1 MRIAYIAAGAA
12 NMYCGSCIHDNA
24 LAAALIKKGHEV
36 ALIPTYTPLRTDEA
50 NVTLDQVFYGGIN
63 VYLEQKFSFFRHTPW
78 LLDKLF
84 NSRVLLNWAS
94 RFSASTNARDLGAL
108 TVSVLQ
114 GEEGRQ
120 NKELAKLIQW
130 LQASYRPEIVQLTNS
145 MFLGMAKE
153 IKKALGVPLLC
164 AVQGEDIFLNDLVE
178 PYKSQAHQLMRERA
192 HDVDGFIA
200 TSQYYADFMADFLQ
214 VPIEKMHV
222 VRLGINL
229 QGHGVQPNLNGNTRF
244 VVGYLARICPEKG
257 LHLLV
262 EAFQQLTQKLG
273 KNAIQLKVAGY
284 LGARDRRYFE
294 NIVKQIDALGLSEA
308 FQYHGEVTRHEKINF
323 LNSLH
328 VLSVPTTYK
337 EPKGLSILEALAN
350 GVPVVQPRH
359 GTFPELISSTEG
371 GILVEPN
378 SASAI
383 AEGILKL
390 INDGPLRER
399 LGGQGKAAVH
409 QKFSDH
415 VMAEATLEVYLKY
428 LQPFISSATFETI
441 PQNLTP
447 THTPT
452 LTPTLTRF

>member
-1 MRIAYIAAGAA
+1 MKIAYIAAGAA
-12 NMYCGSCIHDNA
+12 NMYCGSCIHDNT

-36 ALIPTYTPLRTDEA
+36 ALIPTYTPLRTDEV

-84 NSRVLLNWAS
+84 NSRALLNLAS
-94 RFSASTNARDLGAL
+94 RFSASTNAKDLGAL

-120 NKELAKLIQW
+120 KKELAKLIQW
-130 LQASYRPEIVQLTNS
+130 LQESYRPEIVQLTNS

-153 IKKALGVPLLC
+153 IKKALGVPVLC
-164 AVQGEDIFLNDLVE
+164 AVQGEDLFLNELVE
-178 PYKSQAHQLMRERA
+178 PYKSQARQLLRA
-192 HDVDGFIA
+192 RAKDVDGFIA

-229 QGHGVQPNLNGNTRF
+229 QGHGVQQNLNGNTKL
-244 VVGYLARICPEKG
+244 VIGYLARICPEKG

-262 EAFQQLTQKLG
+262 EAFHQLTQKLG

-284 LGARDRRYFE
+284 LGERDRLYFA
-294 NIVKQIDALGLSEA
+294 NILEQIEA
-308 FQYHGEVTRHEKINF
+308 WELNTVFKYYGEVNRAEKINF
-323 LNSLH
+323 LNRLH
-328 VLSVPTTYK
+328 VLSVPTTYQ
-337 EPKGLSILEALAN
+337 EPKGLFVLEALAN
-350 GVPVVQPRH
+350 GVPVVQPQH
-359 GTFPELISSTEG
+359 GAFPELISSTGG

-378 SASAI
+378 SPSAI

-390 INDGPLRER
+390 LNDAPFRDR
-399 LGGQGKAAVH
+399 LGQQGQAAVH
-409 QKFSDH
+409 DAFSAE
-415 VMAEATLEVYLKY
+415 VMAATTIEVYRRY
-428 LQPFISSATFETI
+428 LENRGARINDRESSVEKEA
-441 PQNLTP
+441 PV
-447 THTPT
+447 H
-452 LTPTLTRF
+452 

>member
-1 MRIAYIAAGAA
+1 MKIAYIAAGAA
-12 NMYCGSCIHDNA
+12 NMYCGSCIHDNT

-36 ALIPTYTPLRTDEA
+36 ALIPTYTPLRTDET
-50 NVTLDQVFYGGIN
+50 NVTVDKIFYGGIN
-63 VYLEQKFSFFRHTPW
+63 VYLEQKFSLFRHTPW

-84 NSRVLLNWAS
+84 NSRALLNWAS
-94 RFSASTNARDLGAL
+94 RFSASTNAKDLGAL

-120 NKELAKLIQW
+120 KKELAKLILW
-130 LQASYRPEIVQLTNS
+130 LQESYRPEIVQLTNS
-145 MFLGMAKE
+145 MFLGMARE
-153 IKKALGVPLLC
+153 IKKALGVPVLC
-164 AVQGEDIFLNDLVE
+164 AVQGEDIFLKDLVE
-178 PYKSQAHQLMRERA
+178 PYKSQALKQLRERA
-192 HDVDGFIA
+192 RDVDGFIA
-200 TSQYYADFMADFLQ
+200 TSQFYADFMADFLQ
-214 VPIEKMHV
+214 VPIDKMRV

-229 QGHGVQPNLNGNTRF
+229 QGHGLAPNLNGNTKF
-244 VVGYLARICPEKG
+244 VIGYLARICPEKG

-262 EAFQQLTQKLG
+262 EAFHQLTQKLG

-284 LGARDRRYFE
+284 LGERDRHYFE
-294 NIVKQIDALGLSEA
+294 NIVKQIDELGLREA

-328 VLSVPTTYK
+328 VLSVPTTYQ
-337 EPKGLSILEALAN
+337 EPKGLFVLEALAN

-359 GTFPELISSTEG
+359 GTFPEFISLTEG

-390 INDGPLRER
+390 VNDGHLRER
-399 LGGQGKAAVH
+399 LGSQGKAAVH

-415 VMAEATLEVYLKY
+415 AMAEATVEVYQKY
-428 LQPFISSATFETI
+428 LQEISSSQILETI
-441 PQNLTP
+441 LNDHTRTP
-447 THTPT
+447 THT
-452 LTPTLTRF
+452 LTRF